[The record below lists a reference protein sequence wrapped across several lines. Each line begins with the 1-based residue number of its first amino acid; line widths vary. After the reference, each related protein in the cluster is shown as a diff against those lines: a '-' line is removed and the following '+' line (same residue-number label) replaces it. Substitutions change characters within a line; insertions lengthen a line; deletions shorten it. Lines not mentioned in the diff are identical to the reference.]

1 MPKRTDIHSILLIGS
16 GPIIIGQACEF
27 DYSGV
32 QACKALKEEGY
43 RVILI
48 NSNPATI
55 MTDPEFADRTYI
67 EPITPEIVEKIIIRE
82 KPDALL
88 PTLGGQTALNTA
100 MALYESGVL
109 ARHSVQMIGAN
120 AEAIKKGEDRQL
132 FKEAMQ
138 KIGLDMPLSGTA
150 HTLQEARDIADRIGS
165 FPLIIRPAFTMGG
178 TGGGIGYNRE
188 EFEELAK
195 RGLDLSPV
203 SEILIEESLLGW
215 KEYEMEVMRDRADN
229 CVIICSIE
237 NFDPMGVHTGD
248 SITVAPAQT
257 LTDKEYQVMRDASFA
272 VIREI
277 GVETGG
283 SNIQFSV
290 DPKTGRMIVIE
301 MNPRVSRS
309 SALASKA
316 TGFPI
321 AKIAAKLAVGYTLDE
336 IKNDITRETPAS
348 FEPTID
354 YVVTKVPRFTF
365 EKFPQTD
372 PTLTTQMKSVGE
384 AMAIGRTFKESLQKA
399 LRSLEVGAW
408 GFGGGKYG
416 ERYASEVA
424 VDRRAKEGASAPLK
438 KIGHPELVESW
449 PLGTAKIESPQ
460 VIPQGEGSR
469 GRTESTS
476 SIIPSSLSSL
486 NPVNLVNP
494 VQIRPLPLLSR
505 EIIQQKLITPNDAR
519 IFYIRHAMRAGFT
532 NDEIHNLTKIDPWFL
547 AQLRELVDEEE
558 SLYQLGSASDQLPDN
573 DRIQKLIRAKSLGFS
588 DRQIAAAWNLS
599 EKDLREL
606 RAKLNLH
613 PSYRLVDTCAAEFE
627 AYTPYYYSTYDNGMD
642 EIRQTDK
649 KKIMIL
655 GGGPNRIGQGIEFDY
670 CCVHAAF
677 ALKEIGY
684 ETIMVNSNPETVS
697 TDYDTSDKLFF
708 EPLTLEDVLNIC
720 HREKPDG
727 IIVQFG
733 GQTPL
738 NLAAG
743 LKAAGVPIIGTS
755 VESIERAEDRKL
767 FQQMLNKLSLNQ
779 PPNGTATNEDEA
791 VAAAAAVGYPVLVRP
806 SFVLGG
812 RAMQIVYGDD
822 ELRYYM
828 RNAVA
833 ASPERPVLV
842 DRFLDDATEVDV
854 DCIADGETAVIGAIM
869 EHIEQ
874 AGVHSGDSA
883 CVIPAPTLSEKVKDE
898 IRAATIKMARA
909 LDVRGLMN
917 VQFAVKD
924 EVVYVLEVNPRASRT
939 VPFVSKAIGVP
950 LAKLAAKVMTGKKLA
965 DLGFTREIIPTHY
978 SLKEAVFPFAKFR
991 GTDILL
997 GPEMKSTGEVMG
1009 IDDDF
1014 GLAYAKSQMA
1024 AQPPLPLSGNVFI
1037 SVRDADKPAIPDLA
1051 RGLQELGFWVYSTS
1065 GTATTL
1071 ENAGVPVERLFK
1083 LAEGRPN
1090 VLDML
1095 KNGNIALIINTPA
1108 GPVARQDE
1116 IRIRTTALYQR
1127 VPVMTTLAAA
1137 QATLRAL
1144 RSLKTKTLGVKS
1156 LQEYHASV

>member
-1 MPKRTDIHSILLIGS
+1 MPKRTDLHSILLIGS

-32 QACKALKEEGY
+32 QACKALREEGY

-100 MALYESGVL
+100 MALFESGVL
-109 ARHSVQMIGAN
+109 KKHNVQMIGAN
-120 AEAIKKGEDRQL
+120 ADAIKKGEDRQL
-132 FKEAMQ
+132 FKEAME

-150 HTLQEARDIADRIGS
+150 HNMEEAWEVVAKIGT

-188 EFEELAK
+188 EFEEICK

-203 SEILIEESLLGW
+203 SEVLIEESLLGW

-257 LTDKEYQVMRDASFA
+257 LTDKEYQIMRDASFA

-384 AMAIGRTFKESLQKA
+384 AMAIGRTFKESIQKA

-408 GFGGGKYG
+408 GFGGGSAEYKPPVAAYQNG
-416 ERYASEVA
+416 GLTASGNIPKVA
-424 VDRRAKEGASAPLK
+424 GAGPA
-438 KIGHPELVESW
+438 
-449 PLGTAKIESPQ
+449 
-460 VIPQGEGSR
+460 
-469 GRTESTS
+469 
-476 SIIPSSLSSL
+476 
-486 NPVNLVNP
+486 P
-494 VQIRPLPLLSR
+494 VQPASNRPPIAPR
-505 EIIQQKLITPNDAR
+505 DVIQQKLVTPNAER
-519 IFYIRHAMRAGFT
+519 IFFIRHAFRAGFT
-532 NDEIHNLTKIDPWFL
+532 AEEIHNLTKIDPWFL
-547 AQLRELVDEEE
+547 AQLKELTDEEFRFRDLKLSELYYSEENYSLVDKAFMER
-558 SLYQLGSASDQLPDN
+558 QNNGT
-573 DRIQKLIRAKSLGFS
+573 RLILMQAKRLGFS
-588 DRQIAAAWNLS
+588 DRQIASWWGHSVNGEYRNFTEAEVRNA
-599 EKDLREL
+599 REIYGI
-606 RAKLNLH
+606 H

-627 AYTPYYYSTYDNGMD
+627 AYTPYYYSTYDNQLD
-642 EIRQTDK
+642 EVRKSDK

-720 HREKPDG
+720 HHEKPDG
-727 IIVQFG
+727 VIVQFG

-743 LKAAGVPIIGTS
+743 LKANGVPIIGTS

-767 FQQMLNKLSLNQ
+767 FQQMLHKLGLNQ
-779 PPNGTATNEDEA
+779 PPNGIATNEDEA
-791 VAAAAAVGYPVLVRP
+791 VDAAAKVGYPVLVRP

-812 RAMQIVYGDD
+812 RAMQIVYSDD

-833 ASPERPVLV
+833 ASPERPVLI

-883 CVIPAPTLSEKVKDE
+883 CVIPAPHLTKKVQDE
-898 IRAATIKMARA
+898 IRAATIKMAQA
-909 LDVRGLMN
+909 LEVKGLMN

-950 LAKLAAKVMTGKKLA
+950 LAKLAAKVMTGLKLK
-965 DLGFTREIIPTHY
+965 DLDFTHEIIPTHY

-1014 GLAYAKSQMA
+1014 GLAYAKAQMA
-1024 AQPPLPLSGNVFI
+1024 ASPPIPLSGNVFI
-1037 SVRDADKPAIPDLA
+1037 SVRDQDKPAILELA
-1051 RGLQELGFWVYSTS
+1051 KGLQALGFWVYSTS
-1065 GTATTL
+1065 GTANAL
-1071 ENAGVPVERLFK
+1071 QNAGIPVERLFK
-1083 LAEGRPN
+1083 LNEGRPN

-1116 IRIRTTALYQR
+1116 VHIRTTALYQR

-1144 RSLKTKTLGVKS
+1144 RSLKTRTLGVKS
-1156 LQEYHASV
+1156 LQEYHNG